1 MKKIIYKTLISLI
14 IFLLIVIVY
23 LSTIGIKT
31 DKFNSKIISQ
41 IKKVNPGIEIKI
53 NDVSATLDLLSFG
66 INAKTIGT
74 DLIYRDKIIKIET
87 IKSKISIRSLLNDNF
102 ALTEISISTKSLV
115 IKDLISFVRLF
126 NNDPKIFIAEKFIKE
141 GFLVADLKIEFDKS
155 GKIKNNFKFNGL
167 VRDGKISLFKRYNL
181 DKIDFIFKIS
191 EKNLEFNDV
200 KFLLNNQN
208 ISIPRVNGL
217 KQSKEYLISGKL
229 NTKKTSLAKNEI
241 NKFINDELLK
251 LDIKEILFNSKNDF
265 KFKITQKFK
274 VEDLD
279 IKSDVE
285 INNLKVKNFLKLKSI
300 FSKIKKDLI
309 FQNQKLILKYK
320 KNDLS
325 IIGAGEVLL
334 QNEIDKINYEI
345 YKKKNKVKFQTKL
358 NISKNQFKLDL
369 LNYKKTKNSNLE
381 LNFIDE
387 NNINKKLRFKE
398 IFLKEKNNTIS
409 IKNLILSIIIK
420 LMIW

>member
-41 IKKVNPGIEIKI
+41 IKKINPGIEIKI
-53 NDVSATLDLLSFG
+53 KDVSATLDLLSFG

-74 DLIYRDKIIKIET
+74 DLIYRDKIIKIEN
-87 IKSKISIRSLLNDNF
+87 IKSKLSIRSFLNDNF

-155 GKIKNNFKFNGL
+155 GKIKNNYKFNGL

-200 KFLLNNQN
+200 KFLLNNKN

-217 KQSKEYLISGKL
+217 KQNKEYLISGKL
-229 NTKKTSLAKNEI
+229 NTKNTSH
-241 NKFINDELLK
+241 D
-251 LDIKEILFNSKNDF
+251 S
-265 KFKITQKFK
+265 
-274 VEDLD
+274 
-279 IKSDVE
+279 
-285 INNLKVKNFLKLKSI
+285 
-300 FSKIKKDLI
+300 
-309 FQNQKLILKYK
+309 YP
-320 KNDLS
+320 
-325 IIGAGEVLL
+325 
-334 QNEIDKINYEI
+334 
-345 YKKKNKVKFQTKL
+345 
-358 NISKNQFKLDL
+358 
-369 LNYKKTKNSNLE
+369 
-381 LNFIDE
+381 
-387 NNINKKLRFKE
+387 
-398 IFLKEKNNTIS
+398 
-409 IKNLILSIIIK
+409 
-420 LMIW
+420 